1 MLSPEG
7 PQLLTRW
14 TSQKAR
20 GVYNCRGPG
29 ASVHPIRVLTLAI
42 HPFSRGGRVGAEN
55 GAPPSTTMAE
65 PLDIGRP

>member
-1 MLSPEG
+1 MSPRG

-20 GVYNCRGPG
+20 GVYNCQGP
-29 ASVHPIRVLTLAI
+29 SDNVHPIRVLTLAN

-65 PLDIGRP
+65 PLSVERP